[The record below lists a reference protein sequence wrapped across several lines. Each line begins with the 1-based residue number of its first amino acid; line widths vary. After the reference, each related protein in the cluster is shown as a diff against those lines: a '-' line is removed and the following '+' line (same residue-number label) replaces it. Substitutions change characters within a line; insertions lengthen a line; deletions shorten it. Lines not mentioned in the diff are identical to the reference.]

1 MKSSKEAF
9 DVLLRKYY
17 NCCVD
22 YFKHVSEKSYRA
34 VVDAEHECRKA
45 KISCGEINRVRTE
58 AFTFVEN
65 ENGTK
70 FASAN

>member
-1 MKSSKEAF
+1 MKTSKEAF

-17 NCCVD
+17 NCCVE
-22 YFKHVSEKSYRA
+22 YFRHVSEKTYGA
-34 VVDAEHECRKA
+34 VVNAEHECRNA
-45 KISCGEINRVRTE
+45 KISCGEINRVRMN
-58 AFTFVEN
+58 AFNFVEN